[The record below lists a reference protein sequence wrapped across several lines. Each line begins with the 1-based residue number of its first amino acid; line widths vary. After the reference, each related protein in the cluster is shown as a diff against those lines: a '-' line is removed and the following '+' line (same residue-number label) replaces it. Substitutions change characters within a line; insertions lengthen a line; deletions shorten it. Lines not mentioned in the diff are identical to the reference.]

1 LEGILRQAQLIS
13 TLEENK
19 TFYTKHQ
26 FEQARHS
33 CQLLHSLGN
42 PLINDLKA
50 IIWMNLIENNPVTTE
65 DIKITKKIFGPNIP
79 SLKG

>member
-1 LEGILRQAQLIS
+1 MPDKEAKFQHFGNNLYIYIPSQVKKKLEGILRQAQLIS

-50 IIWMNLIENNPVTTE
+50 II
-65 DIKITKKIFGPNIP
+65 
-79 SLKG
+79 